1 MQIIVPCGICPRVWW
16 DRFCRVRAALRD
28 AQRQVGLEVDV
39 VLQPGP
45 LQVLMPHPGASCPT
59 SGLQELKVSLS
70 PGLQEI
76 WSPDT
81 LPMI

>member
-1 MQIIVPCGICPRVWW
+1 M
-16 DRFCRVRAALRD
+16 RAALRD
-28 AQRQVGLEVDV
+28 AQRQVGLDV

-59 SGLQELKVSLS
+59 SDLQELKVSLS